1 MLNFAKEVSGVDI
14 ITIKL
19 LMRKLGLALL
29 CAGVGLG
36 LLVGAP
42 PLAVQSQSINMTGV
56 AVPSL
61 ESFDRLMINLLQKFN
76 IPGGALAVTKDGRL
90 VYARG
95 FGLADKEANQP
106 VQPES
111 LFRIGSI
118 SKPITAA
125 AILKLV
131 EEGKLDLDA
140 KAFRILDNIQ
150 PPPGAQVDPRIYDV
164 TVRNLLQHSGGWDRT
179 VIGEPLAQGARIA
192 QALGVPCPAN
202 KEQIISYIMGQPL
215 PFTPGTRY
223 AYTGFEY
230 SLLGRILEKL
240 TGQDYE
246 AYVKANVLAPMG
258 IKRMRVGHTRLKDRA
273 EGEVRYYD
281 YPGAPLVAPVC
292 PDEPGPVPAPY
303 AFYMEG
309 GRDASGAWIA
319 SAIDLARFV
328 TAVDGRRPPAFLKP
342 ETVRIMVSRPA
353 PPLWV
358 GTPSYYAMGWAVRPV
373 GNDANWWHGGE
384 LPGTAAFLVRDGQ
397 TGLKLSWAVV
407 FNSVPNSDS
416 FWDELD
422 NGLWQAVRE
431 VTEWPTHDLFGQYP

>member
-1 MLNFAKEVSGVDI
+1 
-14 ITIKL
+14 
-19 LMRKLGLALL
+19 
-29 CAGVGLG
+29 
-36 LLVGAP
+36 
-42 PLAVQSQSINMTGV
+42 MTGV
-56 AVPSL
+56 AVPGL
-61 ESFDRLMINLLQKFN
+61 ESFDRLMIHLLQKFN

-150 PPPGAQVDPRIYDV
+150 PPPGAHVDPRIYDV
-164 TVRNLLQHSGGWDRT
+164 TVRNLLQHSGGWDRA
-179 VIGEPLAQGARIA
+179 VIGEPLAQGAQIA

-202 KEQIISYIMGQPL
+202 KEQIISYIMGLPL

-230 SLLGRILEKL
+230 SLLGRIIEKL

-246 AYVKANVLAPMG
+246 AYVKTNVLASMG
-258 IKRMRVGHTRLKDRA
+258 IKRMRVGHTRLQDRA

-328 TAVDGRRPPAFLKP
+328 TAVDGRRPPAFLQP
-342 ETVRIMVSRPA
+342 ETVSLMLSRPA

-358 GTPSYYAMGWAVRPV
+358 GTPSYYAMGWSVRPA
-373 GNDANWWHGGE
+373 GSDANWWHDGG
-384 LPGTAAFLVRDGQ
+384 LPGTAAKLVREGQ
-397 TGLKLSWAVV
+397 TGQKLSWAVL
-407 FNSVPNSDS
+407 FNSAPNGDS
-416 FWDELD
+416 FGNELGD
-422 NGLWQAVRE
+422 GLWQAVSE
-431 VTEWPTHDLFGQYP
+431 VTSWPANDLFEQYP